1 MGWIIEKTGQTVDG
15 NTLKKLALQ
24 GGISKTTRLTS
35 VSKQKTVEAKDI
47 AGLVFKEDLEQ
58 QPDSFVDES
67 ATDDFNLPPVQ
78 LPPAVPS
85 QQEPNFYARP
95 SFDYKPKSRD
105 AVSRVGFF
113 DFGFEAPITPL
124 IASWLWMFWVI
135 GGAIAGLV
143 LIALYFLTSNEPKR
157 HAVALV
163 VTVFSVYFSVAL
175 IVRITLEAIVV
186 FFKIAEYLRR
196 IANK

>member
-24 GGISKTTRLTS
+24 GVILKTTKLKSISR
-35 VSKQKTVEAKDI
+35 QKTVEAKDI

-58 QPDSFVDES
+58 QPDSFVDEPT
-67 ATDDFNLPPVQ
+67 TDDFNLPPVQ
-78 LPPAVPS
+78 MPPAVPS
-85 QQEPNFYARP
+85 QQEPSFYARP
-95 SFDYKPKSRD
+95 GFDYKPKDRD
-105 AVSRVGFF
+105 VASRVGFF

-157 HAVALV
+157 HAVAV
-163 VTVFSVYFSVAL
+163 IVTVFSAYFL
-175 IVRITLEAIVV
+175 ITFIVRITLEAVVV
-186 FFKIAEYLRR
+186 FFKMAEYLRK
-196 IANK
+196 IVNK